1 MKNDLVYKLTDWLQ
15 YRVEHKYA
23 DAKLSKADQA
33 AAFDDEIENLIS
45 VLDHLMDENEPTISG
60 SWKEIT

>member
-23 DAKLSKADQA
+23 DAKLSKDQKQA
-33 AAFDDEIENLIS
+33 AFNDEIENLIS
-45 VLDHLMDENEPTISG
+45 VLDRLMDENEPHITGSG
-60 SWKEIT
+60 E